1 MRAIGSGIAI
11 VICLALLVLPGCK
24 KAAAQAR
31 IRPDEARAAAL
42 ASLPGTLQAIATQ
55 AGKKRVYYE
64 VEVQP
69 AAGGALR
76 EVWVDGITGAV
87 LKELP
92 DDDDDDDDDD
102 DRRK

>member
-1 MRAIGSGIAI
+1 MRAIGSVIAI
-11 VICLALLVLPGCK
+11 VICFALLVLPGCK

-31 IRPDEARAAAL
+31 IRPDEAKAAAL
-42 ASLPGTLQAIATQ
+42 ASLPGTVQAIATQ

-64 VEVQP
+64 VRIQP
-69 AAGGALR
+69 TAGGALR
-76 EVWVDGITGAV
+76 DVFVDGTTGVV
-87 LKELP
+87 LRELP